1 MWWKLEEDL
10 YVESRRQ
17 IREFERYAKKTYDE
31 NERRKRRSVGSP
43 QLEVVRHPDT
53 WSLSPGFDPYRVR
66 RRRAAIAHSV
76 ANSLRAGTYQPARPA
91 GFLVPKVGGGK
102 RLVSTFEIVDA
113 VISSRLYRSLLR
125 KNLPLLSARSYAYRP
140 DLSPHDALLHLRS
153 ELRTEQRIFVA
164 EYDFS
169 KFFDRIS
176 HEHLDRCFSD
186 LAVVA
191 TPLERRLV
199 NKFIT
204 SPKPYLDVA
213 EKQLAQPRATEGVP
227 QGTSISLFLAN
238 LAATPL
244 DRELER
250 LGVSFVRY
258 ADDTL
263 IWSRDYGSLCEA
275 VEALHRF
282 SELSQVPINAEKSAG
297 IRLLVPAETRNVE
310 FAFTRSVDY
319 LGHAAALRSL
329 GMKDS
334 AEARVRSRI
343 QRLIYDN
350 LLREPIA
357 GTQDLSRLTGVDRDY
372 VTFIWQ
378 LRRYLYGP
386 LNEQQVRRFQ
396 SGSIPPMSFQGLMSF
411 FPLVDDQALLL
422 RLDAWIASQV
432 WLAMRKRQ
440 RLLAG
445 SRSNPVP
452 WGIDQRALIGLRARS
467 TRTGAPIDLRLPSV
481 RRIAAVVGRA
491 VQTYGTSSVGRGGAL
506 YLY

>member
-10 YVESRRQ
+10 LVESRRQ

-31 NERRKRRSVGSP
+31 NERRQRRSIGSP
-43 QLEVVRHPDT
+43 QLEVVQRPAT
-53 WSLSPGFDPYRVR
+53 WSLAPGFDPYHVR
-66 RRRAAIAHSV
+66 RRKSAIAHAVTASM
-76 ANSLRAGTYQPARPA
+76 RAGRYRPARPA
-91 GFLVPKVGGGK
+91 GFVVPKAGGGK
-102 RLVSTFEIVDA
+102 RLVSTFEIADA
-113 VISSRLYRSLLR
+113 VVSARLYRSLLR

-153 ELRTEQRIFVA
+153 ELRGEQRVFMA

-176 HEHLDRCFSD
+176 HDHLARCIAD
-186 LAVVA
+186 LGVVI

-199 NKFIT
+199 DEFIT
-204 SPKPYLDVA
+204 APAPYLDLTA
-213 EKQLAQPRATEGVP
+213 KAQVEPPATSGVP
-227 QGTSISLFLAN
+227 QGTSVSLFLAN

-244 DRELER
+244 DRQLER

-263 IWSRDYGSLCEA
+263 IWSRDYGSICQA

-282 SELSQVPINAEKSAG
+282 AESSGVPINAEKSAG
-297 IRLLVPAETRNVE
+297 IRLLVPAATRNVE
-310 FAFTRSVDY
+310 FAHTTAVDY

-329 GMKDS
+329 GMKEA
-334 AEARVRSRI
+334 AEARAKSRV

-350 LLREPIA
+350 LLREPQA
-357 GTQDLSRLTGVDRDY
+357 GTQNMHRISGVDRDY

-386 LNEQQVRRFQ
+386 LTEQQVRRFQ
-396 SGSIPPMSFQGLMSF
+396 GGSIPPMSFQGLMSF
-411 FPLVDDQALLL
+411 FPLVDDQDLLL
-422 RLDAWIASQV
+422 RLDRWLASQV
-432 WLAMRKRQ
+432 WLALRKRQ
-440 RLLAG
+440 RLLSPVAPL
-445 SRSNPVP
+445 PVP
-452 WGIDQRALIGLRARS
+452 WGIDRSALVGLQANS

-481 RRIAAVVGRA
+481 RRIAGVVSRA
-491 VQTYGTSSVGRGGAL
+491 VQTYGTSAVAGGSAL